1 VLKVR
6 DKYGLDKWSFEIERH
21 GEAGDPKTKYTILP
35 EEKIDAALRQQ
46 IAGASAHDLEAAV
59 GGASDGD
66 DAAKPATGGASP
78 ASERPID
85 AAVATELVARMKAL
99 PRADVDAI
107 LAELGVQ
114 RVRDLKGAQVA
125 RAKAVLAK
133 YEGEASSQAEV
144 DPFA

>member
-1 VLKVR
+1 MTR
-6 DKYGLDKWSFEIERH
+6 
-21 GEAGDPKTKYTILP
+21 AAA
-35 EEKIDAALRQQ
+35 IDWIAASPAL
-46 IAGASAHDLEAAV
+46 AAASSGYSQMPMVTARR
-59 GGASDGD
+59 
-66 DAAKPATGGASP
+66 PTGSASP

-85 AAVATELVARMKAL
+85 AAAATELVARMKAL

-114 RVRDLKGAQVA
+114 RVRELKGAQIA

-133 YEGEASSQAEV
+133 FEGEPSSQAEV